1 MYSLKDRILYRILKH
16 FKPVMVGGYK
26 RADGVWLNQTR
37 IGSTV
42 VIVGKQNFNVA
53 DNVFIGHHNFIDASN
68 GIEIGTGCQITN
80 FVSML
85 THSSH
90 KAIRLYGSQYN
101 KVGPMIAYGEG
112 SVSIGRYTFIGPHSV
127 IMPGTSIGKGSI
139 VSAFSLVKGT
149 FPDFA
154 ILAGNPATVVGDT
167 REMDANYLKDNPGLK
182 QYYDE
187 WAG

>member
-26 RADGVWLNQTR
+26 RADGTWLKQTR

-80 FVSML
+80 FVSLL

-167 REMDANYLKDNPGLK
+167 REMDAKYLNENPGLK